1 MNDSAKEID
10 ALDSRANPQ
19 RFERLSHFQIDAS
32 FIATCLIS
40 ILLLGGC
47 ADPTV
52 SNALRRMNREAE
64 QSGSPYRYRATPDGN
79 GIEKYEFVNHAKT
92 SERWVFG
99 FDSREWYLGFEAST
113 ATRTIR
119 EYVLTGQTIEN
130 WTELVTSLFDA
141 AAGTPKEVFGRFRT
155 DLARDCP
162 SLRISIIEESA
173 ESILLEWQHEG
184 CQGFPAQHEIRR
196 ITSARG
202 GILTLSFAQ
211 KTRQLMPDKRR
222 TWLSIIRAASVRPEA

>member
-1 MNDSAKEID
+1 MLRMILRTDPA
-10 ALDSRANPQ
+10 A
-19 RFERLSHFQIDAS
+19 
-32 FIATCLIS
+32 LIS
-40 ILLLGGC
+40 ILLLAGC
-47 ADPTV
+47 ANPTV

-64 QSGSPYRYRATPDGN
+64 QSGSPYRYRATPDAK
-79 GIEKYEFVNHAKT
+79 GIEKYDFVSHAKS
-92 SERWVFG
+92 SERWVFE
-99 FDSREWYLGFEAST
+99 FDSRAWSLSFEAST
-113 ATRTIR
+113 ASRTIR

-141 AAGTPKEVFGRFRT
+141 SASTPKEALARFRD

-196 ITSARG
+196 ITSGRG
-202 GILTLSFAQ
+202 GVLTLSFAE
-211 KTRQLMPDKRR
+211 KTKQLTSEKRT
-222 TWLSIIRAASVRPEA
+222 TWISIIRAARVRPEA